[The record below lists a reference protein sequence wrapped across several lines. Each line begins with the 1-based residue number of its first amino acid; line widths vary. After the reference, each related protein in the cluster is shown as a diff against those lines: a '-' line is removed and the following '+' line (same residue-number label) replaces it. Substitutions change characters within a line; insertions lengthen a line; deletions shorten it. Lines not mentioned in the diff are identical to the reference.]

1 MTTVLFVD
9 DEPQVLE
16 GIRLALRRSG
26 LKIETAAS
34 GEDALAFLANHDV
47 DVVVSDERMP
57 GTQGSELLADVRS
70 AMPNTIRILLTGQ
83 ATVEAALR
91 AVNDAKVH
99 RFLTKPTSPKDL
111 LAAIVELVAKRDA
124 APSNAPPAPP
134 QPAPPSS
141 EISRRSMLNALEA
154 EHPGIAKV
162 RRNTGGYIV
171 LEDDVDS

>member
-1 MTTVLFVD
+1 MTRVLFVD

-26 LKIETAAS
+26 LTIETAAS
-34 GEDALAFLANHDV
+34 GEDALAFLASNDV

-83 ATVEAALR
+83 ATVEAAMR

-99 RFLTKPTSPKDL
+99 RFLTKPTSPKEL
-111 LAAIVELVAKRDA
+111 LQTIVDLVAKRDA
-124 APSNAPPAPP
+124 AASPPAPKP
-134 QPAPPSS
+134 TSGT
-141 EISRRSMLNALEA
+141 SRRSVLSALEE
-154 EHPGIAKV
+154 EHPGIASV
-162 RRNTGGYIV
+162 RRTTGGYIV
-171 LEDDVDS
+171 LDEES